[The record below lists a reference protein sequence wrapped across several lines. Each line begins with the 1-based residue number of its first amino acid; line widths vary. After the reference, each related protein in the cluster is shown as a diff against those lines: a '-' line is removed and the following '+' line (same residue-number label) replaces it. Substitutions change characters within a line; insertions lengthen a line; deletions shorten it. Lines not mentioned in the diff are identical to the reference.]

1 MTGRL
6 IGIEEFRKLALR
18 VGTVLAVEPLPGDLA
33 AVTVRVDGEVE
44 ALVPAACLPGA
55 PSGQRVVVATG
66 LHPLRVGSQR
76 FTACL
81 ITFDGAIPVVA
92 AEIPD
97 GSPLA

>member
-18 VGTVLAVEPLPGDLA
+18 VGTVLAVEPLLGDLA
-33 AVTVRVDGEVE
+33 TVTVRLDEEVE
-44 ALVPAACLPGA
+44 ALAPAACLPEGA
-55 PSGQRVVVATG
+55 SGRRVVVATG
-66 LHPLRVGSQR
+66 LHPLRVGSRR

-81 ITFDGAIPVVA
+81 ITVDSATPVVA